1 MTAVNKPELLIVPAL
16 ALEVAH
22 VTLDVMSWVVP
33 PAKVATAL
41 NCWVLPSVIVE
52 LVGVTAI
59 EVIFANAIVIVV
71 EPLTVPDAA
80 VIVAVPG
87 ETPVTNPVVLM
98 LAIVESEVDQKALLV
113 KSCVVP
119 SLKVPVAAICKVLPC
134 WNVGVVGPTVRVD
147 SVGFTKNPLHPAPNA
162 SASATANP
170 PSN

>member
-1 MTAVNKPELLIVPAL
+1 MVPAL
-16 ALEVAH
+16 GLEVAH

-41 NCWVLPSVIVE
+41 YCCVLPSVFVE

-59 EVIFANAIVIVV
+59 EVIFASAIVIVV

-80 VIVAVPG
+80 VIVACPG

-147 SVGFTKNPLHPAPNA
+147 SVGFTKNPLHPTANA
-162 SASATANP
+162 SATIAMSP
-170 PSN
+170 FSN